1 MTTSLLI
8 SLSLL
13 VSAPTPTTLDEDAC
27 IQRVLQKH
35 ADLRVADLQI
45 ESARTKLK
53 ELEST
58 FYPKLQVTTWVA
70 PMFRVNGNALE
81 PTVDYQYES
90 LSDWGPYLHFEARL
104 VQILS
109 TFGRF
114 DTLKEAAELN
124 TKVEEAKRQ
133 LVETSLLTETRRLIL
148 AYRLAVSLEK
158 TVGTILETLDK
169 ALEYAKPVYAE
180 GTGAITTIDLSR
192 LEFGKSKALGFQA
205 MLEEQTLLVEQGLR
219 FLLHAHDQE
228 ELSFSFEKL
237 PRLRSI
243 EALPSTDTLIER
255 AIEAAQSGHSSVTDS
270 GPIKIWL
277 RSSVRISTFPIYFW
291 PVSSAPTGPRCV
303 TIVRTPTTSTL
314 TTAPGVVWP
323 WAFAGISIGPALQ
336 LGARAG
342 SSSEASSKR
351 LKSSSP
357 LGLRPRF
364 SRWSPR

>member
-70 PMFRVNGNALE
+70 PMFRVNGSALE

-104 VQILS
+104 VQLLS

-148 AYRLAVSLEK
+148 AYRLALSLEK

-219 FLLHAHDQE
+219 FFYFMPTTRKSSASASRSSLA
-228 ELSFSFEKL
+228 FG
-237 PRLRSI
+237 RLRRCPAPIRLSSGHT
-243 EALPSTDTLIER
+243 A
-255 AIEAAQSGHSSVTDS
+255 AAQSGHSSATDS

-314 TTAPGVVWP
+314 TMAPGVVWP

-357 LGLRPRF
+357 RD
-364 SRWSPR
+364 

>member
-13 VSAPTPTTLDEDAC
+13 ISSPTPTSLDEDAC

-148 AYRLAVSLEK
+148 AYRLALSLEK

-169 ALEYAKPVYAE
+169 ALEYAKPAYAE

-192 LEFGKSKALGFQA
+192 LEFGKSKALGFQV
-205 MLEEQTLLVEQGLR
+205 MLEEQTQLVEQGLR
-219 FLLHAHDQE
+219 FLLHAHNHE
-228 ELSFSFEKL
+228 EL
-237 PRLRSI
+237 
-243 EALPSTDTLIER
+243 
-255 AIEAAQSGHSSVTDS
+255 Q
-270 GPIKIWL
+270 
-277 RSSVRISTFPIYFW
+277 
-291 PVSSAPTGPRCV
+291 
-303 TIVRTPTTSTL
+303 
-314 TTAPGVVWP
+314 
-323 WAFAGISIGPALQ
+323 LQ
-336 LGARAG
+336 LR
-342 SSSEASSKR
+342 
-351 LKSSSP
+351 
-357 LGLRPRF
+357 
-364 SRWSPR
+364 

>member
-35 ADLRVADLQI
+35 ADLQVADLQI

-133 LVETSLLTETRRLIL
+133 LVETSLLTETRRFDT
-148 AYRLAVSLEK
+148 RLPTRGQSRKDRRNNFGDTRQSPRVRQARIRRGDRRNHDDRSLPLR
-158 TVGTILETLDK
+158 V
-169 ALEYAKPVYAE
+169 
-180 GTGAITTIDLSR
+180 R
-192 LEFGKSKALGFQA
+192 Q
-205 MLEEQTLLVEQGLR
+205 EQSAR
-219 FLLHAHDQE
+219 
-228 ELSFSFEKL
+228 
-237 PRLRSI
+237 
-243 EALPSTDTLIER
+243 LPSNARRADTAGRTRPKVSTSCPRPGR
-255 AIEAAQSGHSSVTDS
+255 AQ
-270 GPIKIWL
+270 
-277 RSSVRISTFPIYFW
+277 
-291 PVSSAPTGPRCV
+291 
-303 TIVRTPTTSTL
+303 
-314 TTAPGVVWP
+314 
-323 WAFAGISIGPALQ
+323 LQ
-336 LGARAG
+336 LR
-342 SSSEASSKR
+342 EAP
-351 LKSSSP
+351 SP
-357 LGLRPRF
+357 
-364 SRWSPR
+364 SVD